1 MKTKYNNII
10 ENIIALMLIVPLLT
24 LLGLKYVFKAIAT
37 IVNAISVTIE
47 VSIKYIRELF
57 KVVVKELSVKY

>member
-47 VSIKYIRELF
+47 VSIEYIRELF

>member
-37 IVNAISVTIE
+37 TVNAISVTIE